1 MNPSHSSYVEYGT
14 GKIQIKSTV
23 PILGSGFLLG
33 VYTHQIY
40 SCLHLH
46 DINHLLLIGN
56 MLNID
61 AGTIKRKIDSNEYD
75 DEIIQEVQVQ
85 SPLAHLAIL
94 TQVRPSSSCSHYIH
108 THCHTPAD
116 ITHKSQSASSVEPC
130 RAYFFLSFFDCA
142 LTLNFYF
149 SYSDW
154 DTSAQRKTCLWSQQP
169 RFPVCYIRIHP
180 SYTQRTRVPSTTWSF
195 QRM

>member
-40 SCLHLH
+40 SCLRLH

-94 TQVRPSSSCSHYIH
+94 KQVRPSSSCSHYTRTH
-108 THCHTPAD
+108 THTHTV
-116 ITHKSQSASSVEPC
+116 TYLQTSHTSQSASSVEPC
-130 RAYFFLSFFDCA
+130 RAYFF
-142 LTLNFYF
+142 
-149 SYSDW
+149 
-154 DTSAQRKTCLWSQQP
+154 
-169 RFPVCYIRIHP
+169 FPH
-180 SYTQRTRVPSTTWSF
+180 F
-195 QRM
+195 